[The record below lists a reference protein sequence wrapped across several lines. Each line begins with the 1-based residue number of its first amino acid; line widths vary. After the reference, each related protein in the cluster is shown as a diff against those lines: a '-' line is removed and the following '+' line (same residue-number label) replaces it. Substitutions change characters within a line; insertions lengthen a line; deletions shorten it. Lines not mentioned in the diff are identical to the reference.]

1 MKLRTFEK
9 ESWGGGK
16 KQMNLLVS
24 REMCNFFLLFR
35 FGRKRTLAAFLCL
48 GGLACLIVMF
58 LPEKKGMPFKFLHK
72 GFEQHFYYSESQYSR
87 EISICHAVFL

>member
-1 MKLRTFEK
+1 
-9 ESWGGGK
+9 
-16 KQMNLLVS
+16 MNLLVS